1 MHRSFSLFRVLELSK
16 SKIECIFE
24 LGEHIY
30 VSNSNGDL
38 DRYKIYRG
46 ADNLNDD
53 FVMEHVEFYSAF
65 TKKPITKVIRDTS
78 KDIFYALSDSSIHVY
93 KISTFEKLQSIGSY
107 CQNMCLYGNN
117 QVILAERKYLNI
129 YKWQAPNRL
138 VHDKSISLNDRARTL
153 AWMSSNMI
161 LVSFSNEFV
170 AVNVETSQ
178 SSSLNLPW
186 QPSSSLG
193 LGMSYIGMSMKL
205 NRLHI
210 TRISDEEVLLSRDTQ
225 GYLVNLKSLHVSRQ
239 PLVWPTSPQ
248 AVIYNSPYLV
258 SLHSQYIYVWN
269 KDTHAL
275 IQQIGISNI
284 SSTFSCEENTFFTSN
299 SYVWILVPED
309 FGSQIES
316 LLQSNQLDE
325 AISVLDQIDDV
336 KFPKR
341 NYYLRMTKRE
351 KASRSFSSG
360 DYETAMKLFTEIC
373 ESPSFVLRLFPKL
386 VENDYSDA
394 LSILSSGPPPS
405 DLPTVGSPQTSIR
418 PTSKIDSQGQ
428 DDSKSVVFN
437 NKRLRSL
444 SAYLTDSRRKAN
456 LFLSWD
462 EETYHSYQKDLF
474 RNDDGSI
481 ISKKDLENIAVEV
494 DTTLFLTYM
503 VSTPALVGSLLR
515 LPNHCETSVVE
526 ANLTSAGMFREL
538 IDYYF
543 GKRDHD
549 DALKLLTKLNEEG
562 TSLSSSKAQE
572 ETSKYDDILSYLQK
586 LNAEDKKYV
595 FEYARTPLINDPKA
609 SIRLFLND
617 TSGSSAISHGAVL
630 NYLETVSSEVS
641 IFYLENLI
649 ASGKTD
655 LETFSTR
662 LGQLYLRRI
671 HELER
676 ESSDKKFSASFESVL
691 KGFMQHLNESRRYDA
706 NAILNDIDPNDH
718 HLFEASV
725 ILYRHLSRHRDALDV
740 YLDKMKDWK
749 GANGYCDSIY
759 MDTGETE
766 PYYMYL
772 SDLANQQPEG
782 IISFIT
788 KYSSRLKMKRIFPL
802 LPKDTSMKT
811 YHTFL
816 SSQFRQLYEEKN
828 KKELQSKLY
837 QTRINDLNADL
848 SHIRSE
854 KVVITRE
861 KTCLHC
867 HKRLGK
873 SVISIFPDGSVVHY
887 GCAKK
892 YLVHRNLPYEAY

>member
-16 SKIECIFE
+16 TKIECIFE
-24 LGEHIY
+24 LGEYIY

-38 DRYKIYRG
+38 DRYKIHHG
-46 ADNLNDD
+46 NDNLNDD
-53 FVMEHVEFYSAF
+53 FVMEHVEFYPTF
-65 TKKPITKVIRDTS
+65 TKKPITKVIRDAS

-93 KISTFEKLQSIGSY
+93 KISTFQKLLSVGSH
-107 CQNMCLYGNN
+107 CQNMCLYGND
-117 QVILAERKYLNI
+117 QIILAERKQLNI
-129 YKWQAPNRL
+129 YKWQGSDHL
-138 VHDKSISLNDRARTL
+138 VHDKSISLNDRARSLT
-153 AWMSSNMI
+153 WMSSTMI

-225 GYLVNLKSLHVSRQ
+225 GFLVNLKSLHVARK

-248 AVIYNSPYLV
+248 AVIYNSPYLI

-284 SSTFSCEENTFFTSN
+284 SSTFSCEENTFFTSS
-299 SYVWILVPED
+299 SYVWILIPED
-309 FGSQIES
+309 FSCQVES

-325 AISVLDQIDDV
+325 AISVLDQINDA

-341 NYYLRMTKRE
+341 DYYLRMTKRE

-394 LSILSSGPPPS
+394 ISILSSGPSPS
-405 DLPTVGSPQTSIR
+405 DPSMVGSPQRSIQ
-418 PTSKIDSQGQ
+418 PTSKADSQEQ
-428 DDSKSVVFN
+428 DDGKSLVFN

-444 SAYLTDSRRKAN
+444 STYLTDSRRKAN

-462 EETYHSYQKDLF
+462 EKTYHSYQKDLF
-474 RNDDGSI
+474 RNEDGSI
-481 ISKKDLENIAVEV
+481 ISKKDLENIAIEV

-543 GKRDHD
+543 SKGYHD

-562 TSLSSSKAQE
+562 TSLSAPKAQE
-572 ETSKYDDILSYLQK
+572 ETSQYDDILNYLQK
-586 LNAEDKKYV
+586 LRPDEKKII
-595 FEYARTPLINDPKA
+595 FEYARIPLGSVPKA
-609 SIRLFLND
+609 SVQLFLND
-617 TSGSSAISHGAVL
+617 TSGSSTIAHDEVL

-641 IFYLENLI
+641 IIYLQELI
-649 ASGKTD
+649 ASAKTT
-655 LETFSTR
+655 LEYFWTR

-671 HELER
+671 YELER
-676 ESSDKKFSASFESVL
+676 ESNYEQSSVVFDAVL
-691 KGFMQHLNESRRYDA
+691 KDLIQHLNESKSYDA
-706 NAILNDIDPNDH
+706 NAILNEIDSDNS

-725 ILYRHLSRHRDALDV
+725 ILYRRLSKHRDALNV

-749 GANGYCDSIY
+749 GANGYCDSVY

-772 SDLANQQPEG
+772 TDLVNERPED

-788 KYSSRLKMKRIFPL
+788 KYSSRLKIKRIFPL
-802 LPKDTSMKT
+802 LPKNSSMKT
-811 YHTFL
+811 YRTFL
-816 SSQFRQLYEEKN
+816 SSQFRQLYEEEN
-828 KKELQSKLY
+828 NKELQSRLY
-837 QTRINDLNADL
+837 QKRINDLNAEL
-848 SHIRSE
+848 ARIRSE

-892 YLVHRNLPYEAY
+892 YLAQRNLPYEAY